1 MAGKACHVVGS
12 ATQVGLTQA
21 LGAMDRSLAWS
32 QALFAVLGAFIV
44 GGLGAAIAA
53 NFAGLWEMPVAGC
66 VAAFSVVLSAFLFA
80 PRHKTACALVTF
92 FAGATAAWVLVGQS
106 YFPESYGAPLAYQPT
121 YIPFLVTLAGG
132 CLGLL
137 SAFVLHWRQATRR
150 LGA

>member
-1 MAGKACHVVGS
+1 
-12 ATQVGLTQA
+12 
-21 LGAMDRSLAWS
+21 MDRSLAWP
-32 QALFAVLGAFIV
+32 QALFAVLGVFVVA
-44 GGLGAAIAA
+44 GLGAAVAA
-53 NFAGLWEMPVAGC
+53 NLAGLWEKPVAGC

-92 FAGATAAWVLVGQS
+92 FAGATTAWMLVGQS

-121 YIPFLVTLAGG
+121 HIPFLVTLAGG

-137 SAFVLHWRQATRR
+137 SALVLHRRQTISR